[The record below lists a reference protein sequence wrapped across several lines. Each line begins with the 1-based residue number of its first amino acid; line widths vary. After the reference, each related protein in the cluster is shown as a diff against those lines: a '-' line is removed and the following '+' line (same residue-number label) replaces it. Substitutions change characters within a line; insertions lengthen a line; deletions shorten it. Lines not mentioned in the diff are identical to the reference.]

1 MLATSQMSHRR
12 RGPTYRTAGTPLVMM
27 ALIFLL
33 SACGGDQA
41 GETPQESTD
50 VETRPD
56 ITPSCVELDYPCDWR
71 DADREVLIDTLKLLD
86 EVADALATGESV
98 EDVAARLQSTAG
110 VVSVNWAE
118 EGIIFRR
125 DGGLPVTA
133 FTESAS
139 PVYTSSDA
147 TEPETSAA
155 AFSPDAIR
163 ASLPNE
169 AASPAILAQSATES
183 SYEPARAPDIRP
195 RQVMVL
201 SPTRSADLA
210 AAVAASSGAGVLP
223 PSAPPSQT
231 RDTFSA
237 SEDFEVLDLPDE
249 QAHPG
254 HWANMGAFDAVVIET
269 HGAYYE
275 CRDDGSVCGLFLAGP
290 LAGPYLEALG
300 LTEEDVASE
309 FEPGAT
315 DPQVAYQDFGG
326 FTFARLS
333 IDGRIHISFDDDF
346 FHQLPGSGVGRNI
359 VIVNACKMG
368 EEQVSTTALASNIA
382 GSRGAVFSW
391 DRGIPRVSS
400 DAVTAT
406 LAELLIEGADPDAA
420 MEQMR
425 QDGLNTALYRG
436 IEARLLLYREPGVSL
451 RARDVVVTHV
461 DGVVAEPGATI
472 SAKGRPEDGQND
484 RIGGVE
490 IRIDGVN
497 WNDRDS
503 TTVEIKVD
511 GQPIK
516 VVQDG
521 NETTSPA
528 LSDRTE
534 RGSTSGSWERHVIDL
549 DNAILPFD
557 LTREDVTQGRGHV
570 WEVIVQGSTGGPS
583 IHKIEPVI
591 FRLGSVRILNPNNT
605 APLEPNDQVF
615 IEGEA
620 GDGESE
626 TYQLIVRVEHLDES
640 ADSAAYKVEVSF
652 DGNDEVLALTE
663 FESLGDGAYRYTREV
678 DLGDLQMRENPV
690 PVSAK
695 LTLASDGE
703 VEMVDEVDATPI
715 VLVLE
720 ESGPGEATIIV
731 GGSAWEFELTELLGA
746 SCRLDESSLLVSGAV
761 DGDQE
766 GVTFSA
772 DVRSDGSGYLDV
784 NDYPNDQF
792 WMAAADRENMTVL
805 HLVPDGQS
813 QIDSIS
819 FDGRVVSGEAT
830 FIDARAFEDAWLTN
844 GAYPAPVTGSFEI
857 RCPAP

>member
-1 MLATSQMSHRR
+1 MPIVAVALML
-12 RGPTYRTAGTPLVMM
+12 
-27 ALIFLL
+27 LL
-33 SACGGDQA
+33 GACGGDQV
-41 GETPQESTD
+41 GETERDSTD
-50 VETRPD
+50 GETRPET
-56 ITPSCVELDYPCDWR
+56 TPSCVEFDYPCDWR
-71 DADREVLIDTLKLLD
+71 DADPEVLIDTLRLLD
-86 EVADALATGESV
+86 DVADALATGESV
-98 EDVAARLQSTAG
+98 EDVATRLQSTDG
-110 VVSVNWAE
+110 VVAVNWVE
-118 EGIIFRR
+118 EGVIFRR
-125 DGGLPVTA
+125 QGGLPVTA

-139 PVYTSSDA
+139 PVASADASDA
-147 TEPETSAA
+147 GASTL
-155 AFSPDAIR
+155 AFSPDAVR
-163 ASLPNE
+163 VALPK
-169 AASPAILAQSATES
+169 AASPAILAQSASES
-183 SYEPARAPDIRP
+183 SYEPTRAPDIRP

-210 AAVAASSGAGVLP
+210 ATAAANSAEGLAAPSGP
-223 PSAPPSQT
+223 PTET
-231 RDTFSA
+231 RDTFSS
-237 SEDFEVLDLPDE
+237 SEDFEMLDLPDE

-254 HWANMGAFDAVVIET
+254 HWANMASFDAVVIET
-269 HGAYYE
+269 HGAYYD

-300 LTEEDVASE
+300 LTEEQAEEDFDSD
-309 FEPGAT
+309 
-315 DPQVAYQDFGG
+315 DPQIAYQDFGG
-326 FTFARLS
+326 FTFARIS
-333 IDGRIHISFDDDF
+333 IDDRIHISFDDDF

-391 DRGIPRVSS
+391 DRGIPRASS
-400 DAVTAT
+400 DAVTAI

-420 MEQMR
+420 VEQMR

-436 IEARLLLYREPGVSL
+436 IEARLLLYHEPGVSL
-451 RARDVVVTHV
+451 RARDVVVTYV
-461 DGVVAEPGATI
+461 DGTVAQPGATI
-472 SAKGRPEDGQND
+472 AAKGRPEDGRND
-484 RIGGVE
+484 RISGVE

-497 WNDRDS
+497 WTDRDS
-503 TTVEIKVD
+503 TTVEIRVD

-521 NETTSPA
+521 NETISPA
-528 LSDRTE
+528 LNDSTE
-534 RGSTSGSWERHVIDL
+534 NGSTSGTWERHVIDL
-549 DNAILPFD
+549 ENAILPFD
-557 LTREDVTQGRGHV
+557 LTREDVTQGRGHI
-570 WEVIVQGSTGGPS
+570 WEVTVQGSTGGPS

-615 IEGEA
+615 IDGEA

-640 ADSAAYKVEVSF
+640 ADPAAYEVEVSF
-652 DGNDEVLALTE
+652 DGNEEVLALTE
-663 FESLGDGAYRYTREV
+663 FESLGDGAYRYVREV

-690 PVSAK
+690 PLAAK
-695 LTLASDGE
+695 LILASDGE
-703 VEMVDEVDATPI
+703 VETVDEVDATPI

-720 ESGPGEATIIV
+720 DSGPGEATLIV

-746 SCRLDESSLLVSGAV
+746 ACRLDETSLLVSGAV
-761 DGDQE
+761 DGDQD

-772 DVRSDGSGYLDV
+772 DVRADGSGYLDV
-784 NDYPNDQF
+784 NDYPNDQR
-792 WMAAADRENMTVL
+792 WMAAADREDMTVL

-819 FDGRVVSGEAT
+819 FEGRVVSGEAT
-830 FIDARAFEDAWLTN
+830 FIDASAFEDAWLYN
-844 GAYPAPVTGSFEI
+844 SPFPAPVTGSFEI